1 MLKSNQLS
9 CIHTGEKI
17 DNVERRLDEM
27 NVDLKVTDKNIREL
41 ESFCG
46 CCYCPC
52 GKPRSVQVSCGFH
65 SWRKQRG
72 CVFI

>member
-1 MLKSNQLS
+1 
-9 CIHTGEKI
+9 
-17 DNVERRLDEM
+17 M

-41 ESFCG
+41 ESICG

-52 GKPRSVQVSCGFH
+52 GKPRSVQVTCGFH

-72 CVFI
+72 CVLYKNSQNNVIIIQSRMI